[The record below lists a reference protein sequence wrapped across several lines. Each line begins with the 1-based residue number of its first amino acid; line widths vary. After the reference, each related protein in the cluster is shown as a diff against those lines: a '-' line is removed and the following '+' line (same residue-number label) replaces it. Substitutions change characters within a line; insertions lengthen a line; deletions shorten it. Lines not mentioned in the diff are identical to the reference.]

1 MRAGWVLGVLLLLV
15 DSCGDAR
22 DRGRQGM
29 RHDHGSIVVAAMVA
43 VVVAV
48 VMIAVVLRLVK
59 EQVGVMLGTGKRWI
73 EIGAAVF
80 LCCSPDVCPESLRDA
95 GHHDLED
102 ELGLQ
107 QVERLGRLWEGAIG
121 TDAHVVA
128 PKLVVVVPGY
138 LLLVV
143 LVHVPPGGGVAP
155 ARGENLDVL
164 PALLH
169 PRGK

>member
-1 MRAGWVLGVLLLLV
+1 MRAGWVLGVLLLRV

-43 VVVAV
+43 VV
-48 VMIAVVLRLVK
+48 MIAVVLRFVK
-59 EQVGVMLGTGKRWI
+59 EQVGVMLGTEERWM
-73 EIGAAVF
+73 EIGAAMF
-80 LCCSPDVCPESLRDA
+80 LCCSHDVCPESLRDA